1 MLELKTDKMLAEKA
15 AGIGWMTFNNP
26 ARRNATSLEMW
37 QAIAD
42 ILGDFAADPA
52 VRVVVM
58 RGAGDKAFVSGA
70 DISQFEDQRAD
81 AQGAAR
87 YNEIAER
94 ARAAMAALDKPLIAM
109 IHGYCLGGGVA
120 IAMAADMRF
129 AADDSI
135 FGIPAARLGI
145 SYGFG
150 YLKKLVDL
158 VGPAYAK
165 EILLTAR
172 RFSAEE
178 ALGIGLG
185 LRRDRRQ
192 CAALHRRQQGDHR
205 RGGQG
210 PGLARHGAH
219 RGAGADLLRQRRLRR
234 GPPRLHGKAQA
245 GVEGGMSGGAAG
257 DAAMTRQ
264 ADWYFDFVSPFSYLQ
279 FEAFGRLPAD
289 LAIALKPVLFA
300 GLLGHWEHKGP
311 AEIPAK
317 RRQTYRYCHWLAG
330 KRGIPFKTPP
340 RHPFNPLAV
349 LRLAIALG
357 AEPAAV
363 ATIFRHIWAEGNDGQ
378 DPDSLAALAASLG
391 VQDLDDRVG
400 DPEVKRKL
408 RANTDE
414 AIARGVFGVPSFVVD
429 EEIFWGEDATGMLL
443 DFLDDPELFRR
454 GDLGRLDDLPA
465 AARRKQSRL

>member
-42 ILGDFAADPA
+42 ILGDFGGDPA

-178 ALGIGLG
+178 ALGIGLVNRVVPRAE
-185 LRRDRRQ
+185 LDATVREV
-192 CAALHRRQQGDHR
+192 CAAIVDNAPLSIVANKATIDEAAKD
-205 RGGQG
+205 
-210 PGLARHGAH
+210 PGSRDMARIEELARICFDS
-219 RGAGADLLRQRRLRR
+219 ADYAEGRR
-234 GPPRLHGKAQA
+234 
-245 GVEGGMSGGAAG
+245 
-257 DAAMTRQ
+257 
-264 ADWYFDFVSPFSYLQ
+264 
-279 FEAFGRLPAD
+279 AFMEKR
-289 LAIALKPVLFA
+289 KPV
-300 GLLGHWEHKGP
+300 W
-311 AEIPAK
+311 
-317 RRQTYRYCHWLAG
+317 
-330 KRGIPFKTPP
+330 RG
-340 RHPFNPLAV
+340 
-349 LRLAIALG
+349 
-357 AEPAAV
+357 E
-363 ATIFRHIWAEGNDGQ
+363 
-378 DPDSLAALAASLG
+378 
-391 VQDLDDRVG
+391 
-400 DPEVKRKL
+400 
-408 RANTDE
+408 
-414 AIARGVFGVPSFVVD
+414 
-429 EEIFWGEDATGMLL
+429 
-443 DFLDDPELFRR
+443 
-454 GDLGRLDDLPA
+454 
-465 AARRKQSRL
+465 